1 MNTLQTLL
9 VATDL
14 SAPSRHAAQRAAM
27 LARQAGARLEL
38 VHVLERR
45 ALDELRRLFDDDGE
59 AAQGR
64 VREQAREALSLL
76 ASEVGEPL
84 GVSAG
89 QHLLEGAVLE
99 SIGMQAELLDAALLI
114 VGARGASCMRAWLLG
129 ATAERLLRLTR
140 RPILLVRQAPRE
152 PYHRVIVAVDFSP
165 WSTRAIRL
173 AQAVAPRARLILL
186 HAYDVP
192 FEGKMRISGVD
203 ADMIKRYAAKVHREA
218 LLRLRQSAREAGIP
232 AASWQPLVIH
242 GDAAAAVLQHQ
253 EEEGSDLIVLG
264 KHGVG
269 MVEELLLGS
278 VTTHAVAEARCD
290 TLVAAR

>member
-1 MNTLQTLL
+1 MNSLQTLL

-27 LARQAGARLEL
+27 LAQQAGARLEL
-38 VHVLERR
+38 VHVLERG

-59 AAQGR
+59 TAQGR
-64 VREQAREALSLL
+64 VREQAREALSQLT
-76 ASEVGEPL
+76 SEVGETL

-89 QHLLEGAVLE
+89 QHLLEGAVLDC
-99 SIGMQAELLDAALLI
+99 IGMQAELLNAALLI
-114 VGARGASCMRAWLLG
+114 IGARGASGMRAWLLG
-129 ATAERLLRLTR
+129 ATAERLLGLTR

-152 PYHRVIVAVDFSP
+152 PYRKVIVAVDCSP
-165 WSTRAIRL
+165 WSMQSIRL
-173 AQAVAPRARLILL
+173 AQAVAPSARLILL

-192 FEGKMRISGVD
+192 FEGKMRLAGVD
-203 ADMIKRYAAKVHREA
+203 DDMIKRYAAKEHQQVF
-218 LLRLRQSAREAGIP
+218 LRLKQSAREAGIP
-232 AASWQPLVIH
+232 ASWQQQVIH
-242 GDAAAAVLQHQ
+242 GDAAAVILQQ
-253 EEEGSDLIVLG
+253 EEEEGADLIVLG

-278 VTTHAVAEARCD
+278 VTKHVLAEARCD

>member
-1 MNTLQTLL
+1 MNSLQTLL

-27 LARQAGARLEL
+27 LAQQAGARLEL
-38 VHVLERR
+38 AHVLERG

-59 AAQGR
+59 TAQGR
-64 VREQAREALSLL
+64 VREQAREALSLF
-76 ASEVGEPL
+76 AAEIGEPL

-99 SIGMQAELLDAALLI
+99 SIGTQADLLDAALLI
-114 VGARGASCMRAWLLG
+114 VGAHGSGFMRHWLLG
-129 ATAERLLRLTR
+129 ATAERLLRITR
-140 RPILLVRQAPRE
+140 RPILVVRQVPRE
-152 PYHRVIVAVDFSP
+152 TYRRVIVAVDFSP
-165 WSTRAIRL
+165 WSLRAIRL

-203 ADMIKRYAAKVHREA
+203 DDMIKRYAAKVHQEA
-218 LLRLRQSAREAGIP
+218 FLRLRQSAREAGIP
-232 AASWQPLVIH
+232 ASWQPQIIH
-242 GDAAAAVLQHQ
+242 GDAATVILQQ
-253 EEEGSDLIVLG
+253 EEEEGVDLIVLG
-264 KHGVG
+264 KHGAG

-278 VTTHAVAEARCD
+278 VAKHVLAEARCD
-290 TLVAAR
+290 ILVAAR

>member
-1 MNTLQTLL
+1 MNSLRTLL

-14 SAPSRHAAQRAAM
+14 SAPSRHAAQRAAL
-27 LARQAGARLEL
+27 LAQQAGARLEL
-38 VHVLERR
+38 AHVLERG

-76 ASEVGEPL
+76 AAEIGEPL

-99 SIGMQAELLDAALLI
+99 SIGAQADLLDAALLI
-114 VGARGASCMRAWLLG
+114 VGAHGSGFMRHWLLG
-129 ATAERLLRLTR
+129 ATAERLLRITR
-140 RPILLVRQAPRE
+140 RPILVVRQVPRE
-152 PYHRVIVAVDFSP
+152 TYRSVIVAVDFSA
-165 WSTRAIRL
+165 WSLRAIRL

-192 FEGKMRISGVD
+192 FEGKMRLAGVD
-203 ADMIKRYAAKVHREA
+203 DDMIKRYVAKAHQEA
-218 LLRLRQSAREAGIP
+218 FLRLKQSAREAGIP
-232 AASWQPLVIH
+232 ASWQPQVIH
-242 GDAAAAVLQHQ
+242 GDAATVILQQ
-253 EEEGSDLIVLG
+253 EEEEGADLIVLG
-264 KHGVG
+264 KHGTG

-278 VTTHAVAEARCD
+278 VTKHVLTEARCD

>member
-1 MNTLQTLL
+1 MNSLQTLL

-27 LARQAGARLEL
+27 LAQQAGARLEL
-38 VHVLERR
+38 VHVLERGS
-45 ALDELRRLFDDDGE
+45 LDELRRLFDDDGE

-64 VREQAREALSLL
+64 VREQAREALSQLT
-76 ASEVGEPL
+76 SEVGETL

-89 QHLLEGAVLE
+89 QHLLEGAVLDC
-99 SIGMQAELLDAALLI
+99 IGMQAELLNAALLI
-114 VGARGASCMRAWLLG
+114 IGARGASGMRAWLLG
-129 ATAERLLRLTR
+129 ATAERLLGLTR

-152 PYHRVIVAVDFSP
+152 PYRKVIVAVDCSP
-165 WSTRAIRL
+165 WSMQSFRL
-173 AQAVAPRARLILL
+173 AQAVAPSARLILL

-192 FEGKMRISGVD
+192 FEGKMRLAGVD
-203 ADMIKRYAAKVHREA
+203 DEMIKRYAAKEHQQVF
-218 LLRLRQSAREAGIP
+218 LRLKQSAREAGIP
-232 AASWQPLVIH
+232 ASWQQQVIH
-242 GDAAAAVLQHQ
+242 GDAAAVILQQQ
-253 EEEGSDLIVLG
+253 EEEGADLIVLG

-278 VTTHAVAEARCD
+278 VTKHVLAEARCD

>member
-1 MNTLQTLL
+1 MNSQQTLL

-27 LARQAGARLEL
+27 LAQQAGARLEL
-38 VHVLERR
+38 AHVLERG

-76 ASEVGEPL
+76 AAEIGEPL

-99 SIGMQAELLDAALLI
+99 SIGAQADLLDAALLI
-114 VGARGASCMRAWLLG
+114 VGAHGSGFMRHWLLG
-129 ATAERLLRLTR
+129 ATAERLLRITR
-140 RPILLVRQAPRE
+140 RPILVVRQVPRE
-152 PYHRVIVAVDFSP
+152 TYRSVIVAVDFSP
-165 WSTRAIRL
+165 WSLRAIRL

-192 FEGKMRISGVD
+192 FEGKMRLAGVD
-203 ADMIKRYAAKVHREA
+203 EDMIKRYAAKAHQEA
-218 LLRLRQSAREAGIP
+218 FLRLKQSAREAGIP
-232 AASWQPLVIH
+232 ASWQLQVIH
-242 GDAAAAVLQHQ
+242 GDAAAVILQQ
-253 EEEGSDLIVLG
+253 EEEEGADLIVLG

-278 VTTHAVAEARCD
+278 VTKHVLAEARCD
-290 TLVAAR
+290 TLVAVG

>member
-1 MNTLQTLL
+1 MNSLQTLL

-27 LARQAGARLEL
+27 LAQQAGARLEL
-38 VHVLERR
+38 VHVLERGS
-45 ALDELRRLFDDDGE
+45 LDELRRLFHDDGE

-64 VREQAREALSLL
+64 VREQAREALSQLT
-76 ASEVGEPL
+76 SEVGETL

-89 QHLLEGAVLE
+89 HHLLEGAVLD
-99 SIGMQAELLDAALLI
+99 SIGMQAELLNAALLI
-114 VGARGASCMRAWLLG
+114 IGARGASGMRAWLLG
-129 ATAERLLRLTR
+129 ATAERLLGLTR

-152 PYHRVIVAVDFSP
+152 PYRKVIVAVDCSP
-165 WSTRAIRL
+165 WSMQSIRL
-173 AQAVAPRARLILL
+173 AQAVAPSARLILL

-192 FEGKMRISGVD
+192 FEGKMRLAGVD
-203 ADMIKRYAAKVHREA
+203 DDMIKRYAAKEHQEVF
-218 LLRLRQSAREAGIP
+218 LRLKQSAREAGIP
-232 AASWQPLVIH
+232 ASWQQQVIH
-242 GDAAAAVLQHQ
+242 GDAAAVILQQQ
-253 EEEGSDLIVLG
+253 EEEGADLIVLG

-278 VTTHAVAEARCD
+278 VTKHVLAEARCD

>member
-1 MNTLQTLL
+1 MTSLQTLL

-27 LARQAGARLEL
+27 LAQQAGARLEL
-38 VHVLERR
+38 AHVLERW

-76 ASEVGEPL
+76 AAEIGEPL

-99 SIGMQAELLDAALLI
+99 SIGTQADLLDAALLI
-114 VGARGASCMRAWLLG
+114 VGAHGSGFMRHWLLG
-129 ATAERLLRLTR
+129 ATAERLLRITR
-140 RPILLVRQAPRE
+140 RPILVVRQVPRE
-152 PYHRVIVAVDFSP
+152 TYRSVIVAVDFSP
-165 WSTRAIRL
+165 WSVRAIRL

-192 FEGKMRISGVD
+192 FEGKMRLAGVD
-203 ADMIKRYAAKVHREA
+203 DDMIKRYAGKAHQEA
-218 LLRLRQSAREAGIP
+218 FLRLRQSASEAGIP
-232 AASWQPLVIH
+232 ASWLPQVIH
-242 GDAAAAVLQHQ
+242 GDAATVILQQ
-253 EEEGSDLIVLG
+253 EEEEGADLIVLG
-264 KHGVG
+264 KHGSG

-278 VTTHAVAEARCD
+278 VTKHVLAEARCD
-290 TLVAAR
+290 ILVAAR

>member
-1 MNTLQTLL
+1 MNSLQTLL

-27 LARQAGARLEL
+27 LAQQAGARLEL
-38 VHVLERR
+38 VHVLERGS
-45 ALDELRRLFDDDGE
+45 LDELRRLFDDDGE

-64 VREQAREALSLL
+64 VREQAREALSQLT
-76 ASEVGEPL
+76 SEVGETL

-89 QHLLEGAVLE
+89 QHLLEGAVLDC
-99 SIGMQAELLDAALLI
+99 IGMQAELLNAALLI
-114 VGARGASCMRAWLLG
+114 IGARGASGMRAWLLG
-129 ATAERLLRLTR
+129 ATAERLLGLTR

-152 PYHRVIVAVDFSP
+152 PYRKVIVAVDCSP
-165 WSTRAIRL
+165 WSMQSIRL
-173 AQAVAPRARLILL
+173 AQAVAPSARLILL

-192 FEGKMRISGVD
+192 FEGKMRLAGVD
-203 ADMIKRYAAKVHREA
+203 DDMIKRYAAKEHQEVFM
-218 LLRLRQSAREAGIP
+218 RLKQSAREAGIP
-232 AASWQPLVIH
+232 ASWQQQVIH
-242 GDAAAAVLQHQ
+242 GDAAAVILQQQ
-253 EEEGSDLIVLG
+253 EEEGADLIVLG

-278 VTTHAVAEARCD
+278 VTKHVLAEARCD

>member
-1 MNTLQTLL
+1 MNSLQTLL

-27 LARQAGARLEL
+27 LAQQAGARLEL
-38 VHVLERR
+38 VHVLERG

-64 VREQAREALSLL
+64 VREQAREALSQLT
-76 ASEVGEPL
+76 SEVGETL

-89 QHLLEGAVLE
+89 QHLLEGAVLDC
-99 SIGMQAELLDAALLI
+99 IGMQAELLNAALLI
-114 VGARGASCMRAWLLG
+114 IGARGASGMRAWLLG
-129 ATAERLLRLTR
+129 ATAERLLGLTR

-152 PYHRVIVAVDFSP
+152 PYRKVIVAVDCSP
-165 WSTRAIRL
+165 WSMQSIRL
-173 AQAVAPRARLILL
+173 AQAVAPSARLILL

-192 FEGKMRISGVD
+192 FEGKMRLAGVD
-203 ADMIKRYAAKVHREA
+203 DDMIKRYAAKEHQQVF
-218 LLRLRQSAREAGIP
+218 LRLKQSAREAGIP
-232 AASWQPLVIH
+232 ASWQQQVIH
-242 GDAAAAVLQHQ
+242 GDAAAVILQQ
-253 EEEGSDLIVLG
+253 EEEEGADLIVLG

-278 VTTHAVAEARCD
+278 VTKHVLAEARCD